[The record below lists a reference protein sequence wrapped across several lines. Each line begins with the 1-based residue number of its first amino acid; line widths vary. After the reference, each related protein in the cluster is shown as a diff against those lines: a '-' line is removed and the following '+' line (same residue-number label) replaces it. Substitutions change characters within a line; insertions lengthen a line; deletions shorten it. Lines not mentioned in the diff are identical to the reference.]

1 MMVKVVNGK
10 DKLFLQGCWHRLWF
24 DLKL

>member
-1 MMVKVVNGK
+1 MMMKVVNGE
-10 DKLFLQGCWHRLWF
+10 DKLFLQGCWHRLWL